1 MPPAGPDQALCPP
14 QSLTTDLH
22 TSLPATAIVGAGRP
36 SDRLRKYFQCSRW
49 SPHASPWAPRLQPR
63 PLRMP
68 EVTRPSGSTP
78 LALLFVQWRHC
89 GLEKVTGELPAHPSP
104 AHPQCRW
111 KREPGFLVWGH
122 RPSCPPLPGLCLPT
136 LLPVSPP
143 SSELGHFL
151 FAASPTPPPHRQ
163 SHPPPCGFHRALFLT
178 QEDVPPPGLLSAPDP
193 GDTESPAVA
202 WLPDQWCPLAFSA
215 GQPGPPATS
224 TNTCQSAPWLPALS
238 LGDPSRGCHRS
249 EPSFPLGDVAAVF

>member
-22 TSLPATAIVGAGRP
+22 TSLPATAIVGADRP

-63 PLRMP
+63 PPRMP

-151 FAASPTPPPHRQ
+151 FAASPTPPAPQ
-163 SHPPPCGFHRALFLT
+163 TEPPSSL
-178 QEDVPPPGLLSAPDP
+178 
-193 GDTESPAVA
+193 
-202 WLPDQWCPLAFSA
+202 WLPQGSVPNPGRRTSPRPIVCPRSWGHREPSCSLAPGPVVSPGIQCWPARTPSHLHQHLPECHEGPLAPSSL
-215 GQPGPPATS
+215 PG
-224 TNTCQSAPWLPALS
+224 
-238 LGDPSRGCHRS
+238 
-249 EPSFPLGDVAAVF
+249 

>member
-1 MPPAGPDQALCPP
+1 M
-14 QSLTTDLH
+14 
-22 TSLPATAIVGAGRP
+22 
-36 SDRLRKYFQCSRW
+36 
-49 SPHASPWAPRLQPR
+49 
-63 PLRMP
+63 
-68 EVTRPSGSTP
+68 TRPSGSTP

-89 GLEKVTGELPAHPSP
+89 GLEKVTGEPPTHPSP

-122 RPSCPPLPGLCLPT
+122 RPSCPPLPGLRLPT

-151 FAASPTPPPHRQ
+151 FAASP
-163 SHPPPCGFHRALFLT
+163 HPPP
-178 QEDVPPPGLLSAPDP
+178 PPQ
-193 GDTESPAVA
+193 TEPPSSL
-202 WLPDQWCPLAFSA
+202 WLPQGSVPNPGRRTSPRPIVCPRSWGHREPSCSLAPGPVVSPGISA

-224 TNTCQSAPWLPALS
+224 TNTCQSAMKDPWLPALS

-249 EPSFPLGDVAAVF
+249 EPSFPLGDVALSFDHFACFLPQ